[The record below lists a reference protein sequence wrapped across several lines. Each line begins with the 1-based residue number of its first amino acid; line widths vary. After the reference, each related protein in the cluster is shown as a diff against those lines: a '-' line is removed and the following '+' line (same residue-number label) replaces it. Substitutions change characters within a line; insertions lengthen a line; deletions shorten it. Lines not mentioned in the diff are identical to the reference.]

1 MGMTLTERI
10 ESMISRRLRM
20 AHQATAQYERGY
32 ESFKC
37 QYRRSEQEVRE
48 LKYALSKSEDEK
60 NRLRKY
66 ISQLEADLT
75 AANREVYTYSAAW
88 ENTLKIMDEMTKTF
102 SGVLHRRNPAEE
114 TPPTEGELQ
123 FLNSQMNA
131 VRSLF
136 DEPDRP
142 DGTAPD

>member
-20 AHQATAQYERGY
+20 AHFATDEYERIY
-32 ESFKC
+32 CET
-37 QYRRSEQEVRE
+37 QTIIAHQEKEIRE
-48 LKYALSKSEDEK
+48 LKEALSKSEDEK
-60 NRLRKY
+60 IRLRKY

-88 ENTLKIMDEMTKTF
+88 GNTLKIMDEMTKTF
-102 SGVLHRRNPAEE
+102 SGVLRRRSPDEE

-131 VRSLF
+131 ARSLF

-142 DGTAPD
+142 DGTAPG